1 MVTTF
6 DIYDRTTPTNIVD
19 SMPPNHYFVF
29 GSNEGGRHGK
39 GAAKT
44 AMRFGAKY
52 GQSFGEQGATFAIP
66 TVNASISNKLKVEKI
81 KKYVDKF
88 IQHAKEN
95 PTKIYY
101 VTPIGCGL
109 AGHQPKD
116 IAPLFKECIDL
127 KNVCLP
133 SVFWRN
139 LIKF

>member
-1 MVTTF
+1 MITKTK
-6 DIYDRTTPTNIVD
+6 ILERITPELIID

-44 AMRFGAKY
+44 AMSFGAKY

-66 TVNASISNKLKVEKI
+66 TVNAKINNKLKVEKI

-109 AGHQPKD
+109 AGHNVKD
-116 IAPLFKECIDL
+116 MAPLFKECIDL
-127 KNVCLP
+127 KNVYLP
-133 SVFWRN
+133 RVFWRN